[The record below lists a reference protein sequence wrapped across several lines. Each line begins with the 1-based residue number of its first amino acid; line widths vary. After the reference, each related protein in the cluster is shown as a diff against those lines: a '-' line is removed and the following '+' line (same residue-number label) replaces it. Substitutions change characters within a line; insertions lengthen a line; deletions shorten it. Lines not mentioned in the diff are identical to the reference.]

1 MDDPPHSAREEREDS
16 SESQSD
22 WQRRLRQF
30 GIDPDADPID
40 MLIQL
45 SERLQKLNGKS

>member
-1 MDDPPHSAREEREDS
+1 MDDPPHSAREKPENP

-22 WQRRLRQF
+22 WQCRLRQF

-40 MLIQL
+40 ILIQL
-45 SERLQKLNGKS
+45 SERLQKLNRKT